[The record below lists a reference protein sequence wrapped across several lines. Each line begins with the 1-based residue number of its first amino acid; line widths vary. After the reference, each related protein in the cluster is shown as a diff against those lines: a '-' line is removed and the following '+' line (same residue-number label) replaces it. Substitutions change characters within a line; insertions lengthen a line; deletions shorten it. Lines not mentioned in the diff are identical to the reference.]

1 VKLRKFQNSNRK
13 VPVAVLVKVIFAE
26 ADNAI
31 YFANMYI
38 NTVCTYMFFFWY
50 TTAAVVRAVAVG
62 SFFSII
68 LPGSKYS

>member
-50 TTAAVVRAVAVG
+50 TKAAVFRPVTVG